1 MKLIA
6 VLVLALA
13 TGAHEA
19 PPDDRLYGRVYTS
32 GGHVY
37 EGYLRWSPNEGSWAD
52 FLNGNKE
59 IPWENLREADELDE
73 EYSRERRRSRGIR
86 FFGIRIT
93 WDENDDEV
101 TSARS
106 SIRFGHVR
114 TLEVLSRRSAILVL
128 KSGEEVEFRGGSSD
142 IGRSLRALIV
152 EDPEAGEIE
161 LKWRDLE
168 TIDFM
173 EAPSDVGEPSA
184 SRLYGTLRT
193 YSGLAFTGYVAW
205 DASEILGSDVLDG
218 EEDGRSRR
226 IPFDRIASIER
237 AGSSAA
243 RVVLRNGEGLT
254 LRGTND
260 VNDGNRGIAI
270 SDPAMG
276 QVVADW
282 DDFESITFHEPS
294 LAGGSYGDFDGG
306 RRLYG
311 VIETERGQEFE
322 GFIRWDNDEEYT
334 WEVLDGESG
343 GLEFD
348 IEFGQVDTVRK
359 LGSWGAEVRLLDGR
373 TFELEGSNDVDR
385 DNKGIFV
392 EQDDGTTVLVRWD
405 DFDQMTLAR

>member
-1 MKLIA
+1 

-13 TGAHEA
+13 TGAQED

-59 IPWENLREADELDE
+59 IPWENLREAEELDE
-73 EYSRERRRSRGIR
+73 EYGRERRRSRGIR

-152 EDPEAGEIE
+152 EDPEAGE
-161 LKWRDLE
+161 
-168 TIDFM
+168 
-173 EAPSDVGEPSA
+173 
-184 SRLYGTLRT
+184 
-193 YSGLAFTGYVAW
+193 
-205 DASEILGSDVLDG
+205 
-218 EEDGRSRR
+218 
-226 IPFDRIASIER
+226 
-237 AGSSAA
+237 
-243 RVVLRNGEGLT
+243 
-254 LRGTND
+254 
-260 VNDGNRGIAI
+260 
-270 SDPAMG
+270 
-276 QVVADW
+276 
-282 DDFESITFHEPS
+282 
-294 LAGGSYGDFDGG
+294 
-306 RRLYG
+306 
-311 VIETERGQEFE
+311 FE

-359 LGSWGAEVRLLDGR
+359 LGSGGAEVRLLDGR
-373 TFELEGSNDVDR
+373 TFELEGSNDVDS

-392 EQDDGTTVLVRWD
+392 EQDDGTTVLVRWE
-405 DFDQMTLAR
+405 DFDQMKLAR